1 VRLQSA
7 YAARGVNCV
16 GRAARYESKTV
27 MFASVVTISGVIA
40 ELARRGIGASQLLHG
55 ERIGDREL
63 EDMRTILSADECERI
78 ITRAI
83 QLSGNPA
90 LGLSVGSNA
99 PDSLFQIVSHLVV
112 SVPSVGHAIE
122 VLARYAPLIVD
133 DLRVSIARE
142 GEHAVL
148 RYDFHCG
155 AQETVLRFAAECFAA
170 TCLRLGYAHFAPDDQ
185 PVCLRFAYPEPSYV
199 DRYHKVFGCP
209 LAFDQAENAIVC
221 NASIL
226 DRRQPFSDTTM
237 EAELRKTADAMLG
250 QMIAPSYAQRLRAM
264 LRQERDLCNLE
275 TERIAQRLGVS
286 LRTLRR
292 KLSREGASLADLIEE
307 VRNDIAQSELRRPG
321 ATVREVAERLG
332 YSEPSAFHRAFKR
345 WTGET
350 PKAFRE
356 GAVATTSRRARLPA
370 TRQAR
375 TP

>member
-1 VRLQSA
+1 
-7 YAARGVNCV
+7 
-16 GRAARYESKTV
+16 
-27 MFASVVTISGVIA
+27 
-40 ELARRGIGASQLLHG
+40 
-55 ERIGDREL
+55 
-63 EDMRTILSADECERI
+63 
-78 ITRAI
+78 
-83 QLSGNPA
+83 
-90 LGLSVGSNA
+90 
-99 PDSLFQIVSHLVV
+99 
-112 SVPSVGHAIE
+112 VGHAIE
-122 VLARYAPLIVD
+122 VLARYAPLVVD
-133 DLRVSIARE
+133 DLRVSIDRE

-155 AQETVLRFAAECFAA
+155 AHDTVLRFASECFAA
-170 TCLRLGYAHFAPDDQ
+170 TCLRLGYAHFAPDDK
-185 PVCLRFAYPEPSYV
+185 PVSLRFAYPEPSYV
-199 DRYHKVFGCP
+199 DRYYKLFGCP

-221 NASIL
+221 HASIL

-237 EAELRKTADAMLG
+237 EAELRKTADALLG

-275 TERIAQRLGVS
+275 TDRIAQRLGVS

-292 KLSREGASLADLIEE
+292 KLSREGASLAELIEE

-350 PKAFRE
+350 PKAFRD
-356 GAVATTSRRARLPA
+356 GASAARRVRLPA